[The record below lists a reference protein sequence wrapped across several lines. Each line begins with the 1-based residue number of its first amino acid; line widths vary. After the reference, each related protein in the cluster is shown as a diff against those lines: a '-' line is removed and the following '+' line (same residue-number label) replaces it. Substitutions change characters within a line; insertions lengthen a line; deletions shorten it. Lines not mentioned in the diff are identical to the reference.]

1 MPTYSST
8 QAALQQTARR
18 DIAQRIDGDIANK
31 TVHILNSTYLYATGE
46 AVGDYIEIG
55 SLPKGAQ
62 IIPHLSRCA
71 FVGAFTYTGSIIT
84 LSAAPVTTATCTTA
98 STVTVATTALGLLV
112 GQSVFGSGIPLGATI
127 ATVTPGTQFTL
138 SAAHPASTSLTN
150 TTLTFG
156 QVENVMIAAHT
167 STASGGGSHIGT
179 TVTPTVDNQG
189 QVRVYLKVTAA
200 FGGSPPAASP
210 LNFNL
215 AYGLT

>member
-31 TVHILNSTYLYATGE
+31 TVHILNSTYPVLNTE

-55 SLPKGAQ
+55 SLPKGSQ

-71 FVGAFTYTGSIIT
+71 FVGAYQYTGSIIT

-98 STVTVATTALGLLV
+98 TTITVTTSVLGLLV
-112 GQSVFGSGIPLGATI
+112 GQAVFGSGIPLGATI
-127 ATVTPGTQFTL
+127 ATVTPGTGFTL
-138 SAAHPASTSLTN
+138 SAAATSSLTG

-167 STASGGGSHIGT
+167 SVASGGGSHLGT
-179 TVTPTVDNQG
+179 TVTPTIDNQG
-189 QVRVYLKVTAA
+189 QVRVYLKITGAYA
-200 FGGSPPAASP
+200 GSPPAASP